1 MGECRRR
8 IHVCRRGRVR
18 IGRSG
23 RGAHTWFCLRTT
35 FERILR
41 DEVTT
46 AAQVSSA
53 EDSKARIVKW
63 RRAAARRGEG
73 NRRGRLIWAVSRCH
87 WHLPLTVSLN
97 TMFTEKLS
105 SSTSSFARSPAQLLP
120 GSRSHSQ
127 HSRAADSQ
135 LRENAGSPAPPIAPS
150 TSSGGS
156 SKVHTSPSKVRHCLR
171 SFHLCTVSSS
181 TRTSLHQCSSR

>member
-1 MGECRRR
+1 M
-8 IHVCRRGRVR
+8 
-18 IGRSG
+18 
-23 RGAHTWFCLRTT
+23 TT

-53 EDSKARIVKW
+53 EDSRARTVKC
-63 RRAAARRGEG
+63 RRAAVRSEDNIRL
-73 NRRGRLIWAVSRCH
+73 GRLIAGLRQSCH
-87 WHLPLTVSLN
+87 CRTT

-105 SSTSSFARSPAQLLP
+105 SSTSSFARGPAQLLP

-127 HSRAADSQ
+127 HSRVADSQ

-156 SKVHTSPSKVRHCLR
+156 SKIHTSPSKVRYCLR
-171 SFHLCTVSSS
+171 SCHIHHCL
-181 TRTSLHQCSSR
+181 SR